1 MHNIYTIFIDTMN
14 ATDYFANFADDV
26 FDLPIPKQDTAEDI
40 EFSNRNNAI
49 TFFEMKTLERL
60 FEAYRPY
67 QPNPTNCVRRSYH
80 SGRIYGNG
88 QYGDP
93 ERERDF
99 QAFIRNADLVQQTY
113 NAQVP
118 KRQITEFDMLQ

>member
-1 MHNIYTIFIDTMN
+1 MN